1 MKPIKLI
8 ISGFGPY
15 TETMPAIE
23 FDKFYERGLFLIT
36 GDTGAGKTT
45 IFDAICYALYGRTS
59 GEYRFKDGKNLVS
72 DNIKKGVESFIEF
85 HFSHQGK
92 NYCIKRY
99 PSYIGKNKSGKDVEV
114 SEKVIF
120 YYPDRKEPV
129 EGSKFVDGTKSA
141 PGIVHELLH
150 ISYEQFKQIAM
161 IAQGEFY
168 DLLNAKTETRT
179 EILRTIFLTEKYKDI
194 EFKLKDKMDN
204 AYKIKHDLETD
215 ILRYFEDIS
224 ADPEGELFEELSEL
238 QTKSEATKSVWNV
251 ENMLEVIQK
260 IIDSDKNRLKEI
272 DAEFKKAEAE
282 LKESNNNLATAQT
295 NNDFI
300 IRLKKLKEEKAEL
313 DIRKAEIDKL
323 TELLKKQK
331 SASRIVN
338 PEYVSWVECKNDV
351 ADTSVSLETKKSE
364 LTAAESEVKA
374 ASDNLKEREAEKESA
389 EAYQKKADKIS
400 EDQPKYEQRDSLKNK
415 LLKLTLDKEN
425 IKTESEK
432 IKTAEQDLK
441 EKIKELKNV
450 ISKLDNRP
458 EELAVIKA
466 EEEKLNDLSDS
477 ITSLINTSIPERNQ
491 KITGVSEKQSVFS
504 KAREEYDE
512 ASARRMV
519 AEKQLERSRAGI
531 LAKDLKEGQKCPVCG
546 SEHHPEP
553 AKISEDMITE
563 AEYKALQDEEADK
576 LNIKNAALTAAET
589 AKATLDQYEDRLRID
604 ILDCLENQILGIN
617 DCSDKSVNELVELLS
632 KAQKE
637 IADKIK
643 DNYKSK
649 IEAEKDCA
657 ELIKARDGL
666 EKASGIETDELES
679 SKNALLLKKQNN
691 DNMLTEATATLKTL
705 DNLGYESWEA
715 AVHERDEAL
724 NCAKVIFDAIKEATE
739 RKEKAEKEEAGLKSA
754 VKILG
759 DSLETKG
766 KEEAKAKKKL
776 DDLLMKQEFASLEEM
791 LEYNVTE
798 EEIAE
803 SDEVINKYN
812 LDVSANDVQLKQA
825 EADAK
830 GKTLIDIEELK
841 NACEEQNVRV
851 ETIRKSGN
859 LTENRIATNADRQAK
874 IVMQQEALKKALKDY
889 NIYARLYDLVK
900 GSITGKS
907 KISFEQYI
915 QATQFDGIID
925 AANRRLGPMSDY
937 QYKLARRKDTSGKR
951 SSTFLD
957 LEVHDNFTGK
967 GRPVGNLSGGE
978 SFKASLSLALGLS
991 DTVCTNSGG
1000 VQMDALF
1007 VDEGFGTLDKKSIES
1022 ALETLVSLSGAN
1034 KLVGIISHREE
1045 LKDIPQK
1052 ILVKKMKDGSRI
1064 EVESV

>member
-23 FDKFYERGLFLIT
+23 FDKFHERGLFLIT

-45 IFDAICYALYGRTS
+45 IFDAICYALYGKTS

-72 DNIKKGVESFIEF
+72 DNIKKGVKSYVEF

-92 NYCIKRY
+92 KYCIIRE
-99 PSYIGKNKSGKDVEV
+99 PSYISENKSGKKTEV
-114 SEKVIF
+114 PENVIF
-120 YYPDRKEPV
+120 CYPNGERV
-129 EGSKFVDGTKSA
+129 EKSKFVDGTKSE
-141 PGIVHELLH
+141 PGIVPRLLH
-150 ISYEQFKQIAM
+150 ITYEQFKQIAM

-194 EFKLKDKMDN
+194 ELKLKDKMDN
-204 AYKIKHDLETD
+204 SYKIKHDLETD
-215 ILRYFEDIS
+215 ILRYFEDID

-238 QTKSEATKSVWNV
+238 QTKAEATKSVWNV
-251 ENMLEVIQK
+251 EDMLEVIQK

-272 DAEFKKAEAE
+272 DVEFKKAEAE
-282 LKESNNNLATAQT
+282 LKKSNNNLAMAQT

-300 IRLKKLKEEKAEL
+300 LRLKKLREEKAEL
-313 DIRKAEIDKL
+313 DIRKAEIEELAKL
-323 TELLKKQK
+323 LMKQK

-351 ADTSVSLETKKSE
+351 ADTNVSLETKKNE
-364 LTAAESEVKA
+364 LSDAENEVKA
-374 ASDNLKEREAEKESA
+374 SEDNLKKCEIKKADA
-389 EAYQKKADKIS
+389 EAYQKKADKIT
-400 EDQPKYEQRDSLKNK
+400 EDQPKYEQRDSLKSK
-415 LLKLTLDKEN
+415 IAELTSEKEN
-425 IKTESEK
+425 IKSES
-432 IKTAEQDLK
+432 AEIEAKEQQLK
-441 EKIKELKNV
+441 EKIAEFKKI
-450 ISKLDNRP
+450 ISKLNDRP

-466 EEEKLNDLSDS
+466 EEEKLISLSEN
-477 ITSLINTSIPERNQ
+477 IASLVNTSIPERDKK
-491 KITGVSEKQSVFS
+491 KINVSEKQSAFF

-512 ASARRMV
+512 VSAQRTV

-553 AKISEDMITE
+553 AQISDDMITE
-563 AEYKALQDEEADK
+563 AEYKALQDEESNK
-576 LNIKNAALTAAET
+576 LNIKNRALTAAET
-589 AKATLDQYEDRLRID
+589 AKATLDQYEDILRID
-604 ILDCLENQILGIN
+604 ILDCLENQVLGIS
-617 DCSDKSVNELVELLS
+617 DCSDKSIDELIKLLT

-637 IADKIK
+637 IADKIR

-649 IEAEKDCA
+649 LEAEKDCG
-657 ELIKARDGL
+657 ELLKARDGL
-666 EKASGIETDELES
+666 EKASGIENDNLES
-679 SKNALLLKKQNN
+679 SKDALLLKKQNN
-691 DNMLTEATATLKTL
+691 DTMLTEATATLKTL
-705 DNLGYESWEA
+705 DNLGFESWDS
-715 AVHERDEAL
+715 AVCERDNAL
-724 NCAKVIFDAIKEATE
+724 KCAKVIVDAIKEATE

-754 VKILG
+754 VKILSG
-759 DSLETKG
+759 SLEEK
-766 KEEAKAKKKL
+766 KKAELQAKKKL
-776 DDLLMKQEFASLEEM
+776 DDLLNKQKFTSLEEM

-798 EEIAE
+798 DEIAE
-803 SDEVINKYN
+803 SEEVINKYN
-812 LDVSANDVQLKQA
+812 QTVSANEVQLHQA

-830 GKTLIDIEELK
+830 GKTLIDIDELK

-859 LTENRIATNADRQAK
+859 ITENRIATNSDKQAK
-874 IVMQQEALKKALKDY
+874 IISQQTVLEKALKDY
-889 NIYARLYDLVK
+889 NIFSRLYDLVK
-900 GSITGKS
+900 GTITGKS
-907 KISFEQYI
+907 KITFEQYI
-915 QATQFDGIID
+915 QATKFDGIID

-967 GRPVGNLSGGE
+967 DRPVGNLSGGE

-1022 ALETLVSLSGAN
+1022 ALETLVNLSGAN

-1052 ILVKKMKDGSRI
+1052 IKVRKTNEGSKI
-1064 EVESV
+1064 EIENVI